1 MEDANRVNKNSFS
14 GIQSTPSGPQF
25 RERTNDLPRIVVVK
39 LGTPI
44 GIVGILAEML

>member
-1 MEDANRVNKNSFS
+1 MEDANRANKNSFS
-14 GIQSTPSGPQF
+14 GIPSTPSGPQF
-25 RERTNDLPRIVVVK
+25 RERTNDLPTVVVK